1 MNSQSSSVVSS
12 SITSKETFNVIL
24 PLRDA
29 FWTSANQLRKISKL
43 HRWHSEG
50 CRRCSH
56 WWISILHTSEKIQ
69 NHDLYPNLPQRFP
82 YYLANQSSPILEG
95 PTWPNNGQ
103 KHQSVMSQ
111 APFLPP
117 FEGPTKEFNLF
128 SSRVHL
134 QHLAQLQH
142 FPPNWLFMTHG
153 TKKTGDMVTRHNVAT
168 AVDTPG
174 PCLRSICRDA
184 VDVSILRA

>member
-1 MNSQSSSVVSS
+1 MTAQSSIYIHLNLNTSFNSNHSQRGELTFNSQSSSVVSS

-82 YYLANQSSPILEG
+82 YYLEP
-95 PTWPNNGQ
+95 
-103 KHQSVMSQ
+103 
-111 APFLPP
+111 
-117 FEGPTKEFNLF
+117 
-128 SSRVHL
+128 
-134 QHLAQLQH
+134 
-142 FPPNWLFMTHG
+142 
-153 TKKTGDMVTRHNVAT
+153 
-168 AVDTPG
+168 VDTVEALETDQSIIADLGRPNMAQQWSKA
-174 PCLRSICRDA
+174 SICHVPGTIFA
-184 VDVSILRA
+184 SLRRAHQRVQPL